1 MRIPKCIPNVHQR
14 YIFFKFFP
22 IHIPSSDLQQK
33 KYQTIL
39 ELIEHDF
46 ENYVVVVV
54 GGWRGGGSFVLSNKY
69 KFGTKI
75 VFIERQNDF
84 EASK

>member
-1 MRIPKCIPNVHQR
+1 
-14 YIFFKFFP
+14 
-22 IHIPSSDLQQK
+22 
-33 KYQTIL
+33 L

-46 ENYVVVVV
+46 EKYVVVVV
-54 GGWRGGGSFVLSNKY
+54 VGWGGGGGGSFVLSNKY

>member
-1 MRIPKCIPNVHQR
+1 MNQR

-46 ENYVVVVV
+46 EKYVVVVV
-54 GGWRGGGSFVLSNKY
+54 VGWGGSFVLSNKY